1 MPIEI
6 AWEDDAHTILLQT
19 IVGEYTIQDY
29 QAMVDESVRWM
40 RQEDHAV
47 HIISDFRRAGSTP
60 VNALAGARH
69 AEKHMAPN
77 QGLVIFVGA
86 NALVQTFV
94 NVARRAGLK
103 VVQDVRMVTTLEAA
117 YQIIAEEG
125 AGVQ

>member
-1 MPIEI
+1 MFHSPCDLEGIDP
-6 AWEDDAHTILLQT
+6 WKFLDDEQETGS
-19 IVGEYTIQDY
+19 V
-29 QAMVDESVRWM
+29 VD
-40 RQEDHAV
+40 DC
-47 HIISDFRRAGSTP
+47 I
-60 VNALAGARH
+60 
-69 AEKHMAPN
+69 PN

>member
-1 MPIEI
+1 M
-6 AWEDDAHTILLQT
+6 
-19 IVGEYTIQDY
+19 
-29 QAMVDESVRWM
+29 
-40 RQEDHAV
+40 
-47 HIISDFRRAGSTP
+47 
-60 VNALAGARH
+60 
-69 AEKHMAPN
+69 PN